1 MLSFNGL
8 FAQNQPVNHKAL
20 ELFIEGKTYELQDNY
35 VDAIQKYNEAIN
47 IEKAGGIF
55 YTLSKL
61 YYNISQFQSA
71 LASGLEALKIDSENV
86 DYEEN
91 IVDDY
96 IILEDYKNALKY
108 LKQVMAK
115 RPDDINT
122 IYTVG
127 RLYETLKQPNEAL
140 KYYTKI
146 TDDYQYDETVLKR
159 MITIYDDY
167 KDYANEVAA
176 MEKLLSMNPSNTPL
190 KLLMAATYL
199 KIPDYDNAI
208 RIYDEILVIDP
219 KNRDVLTEEIRI
231 YFREDKPDLAFDK
244 FAKMT
249 EKDTVE
255 FDTKLGIALAFFD
268 ASREDLEA
276 LKVSKSILINLQTNY
291 PDEWEPE
298 LYLAIIDANT
308 KNISPDATFN
318 KILTKADTAVD
329 AYIQVGFYYYE
340 KNKFDMALQT
350 FKTGADKFPDDFRTN
365 FLTGNTYYRLGKQSD
380 ALPYLEKAYKITPSD
395 LNTISTLGI
404 IYDDLLMDAE
414 CDKLYAEA
422 LALYPD
428 NILLLNNYAYHLA
441 ERGIKLKEALE
452 MSKKTILQEQ
462 GNASYLDTYGWVF
475 YRMKDYKNA
484 LYYINK
490 AVSVQPNG
498 TLYEHLGDIYKAMGD
513 TDNAVKYWEESLKLS
528 PDNKDVLDKIRKNK

>member
-513 TDNAVKYWEESLKLS
+513 TDNAVKYWEESLKIS

>member
-1 MLSFNGL
+1 L